1 VSLPAGTKLGPYEIL
16 TAIGAGATIESGI
29 WKFFEAV
36 VAPAQS
42 GSNHAVTADGQ
53 KFIIPTET
61 RASVAEPITAI
72 LNWTSL
78 IKK

>member
-1 VSLPAGTKLGPYEIL
+1 MAVD
-16 TAIGAGATIESGI
+16 IGAGAAIQSLI
-29 WKFFEAV
+29 PRKLFDAV
-36 VAPAQS
+36 VAQGLG
-42 GSNHAVTADGQ
+42 GSNYAVTADGQ

-61 RASVAEPITAI
+61 HAGVAEPITAI